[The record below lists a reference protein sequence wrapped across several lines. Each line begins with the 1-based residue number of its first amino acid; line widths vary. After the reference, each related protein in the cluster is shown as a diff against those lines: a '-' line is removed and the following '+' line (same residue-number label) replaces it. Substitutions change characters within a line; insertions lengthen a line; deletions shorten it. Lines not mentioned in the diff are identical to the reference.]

1 MLRIT
6 EVPVQLAITTQ
17 PFLVRNELGKS
28 DSQIT
33 NYTLLHSTFFSK
45 LHVLLFVVCLWFLL
59 LFDWLVG
66 FFSRQSFFMYP
77 ELFWYL
83 LCRPD
88 PCQLQDPPVS
98 LSLPPESCG
107 QRCAPPPG
115 HILLFKL
122 PRNGGSVHFEGHAAL
137 FLKRT

>member
-77 ELFWYL
+77 ELFWFL

-98 LSLPPESCG
+98 LSLYL
-107 QRCAPPPG
+107 QRAAVKGVHHHPVIFCSLNCLEMVAVF
-115 HILLFKL
+115 ILRVMQHCF
-122 PRNGGSVHFEGHAAL
+122 
-137 FLKRT
+137 